1 MTTETRERRNV
12 ILAQAGRDIKG
23 NYQIYH
29 SYRRMLEDLELTPK
43 EFENAVK
50 QLAKILK
57 V

>member
-1 MTTETRERRNV
+1 MDTGTRERLDI

-29 SYRRMLEDLELTPK
+29 SYKRMLEDLNLSPK
-43 EFENAVK
+43 DYERAVRK
-50 QLAKILK
+50 LSAILK

>member
-1 MTTETRERRNV
+1 MDTGTRERLDI

-29 SYRRMLEDLELTPK
+29 SYKRMLEDLNLNPK
-43 EFENAVK
+43 DYERVVRKLSA
-50 QLAKILK
+50 ILK

>member
-1 MTTETRERRNV
+1 MNTQKRERLNV

-29 SYRRMLEDLELTPK
+29 SYKRMLDDLELSPK
-43 EFENAVK
+43 DYERAVRK
-50 QLAKILK
+50 LFAVLK